1 MIAIEARKYEGGH
14 IWINPLNKKVSPNA
28 IGLFLTESSDAAKR
42 AWFYCRQVLNLCMYY
57 QIIKKKYNC
66 RVCHANMM
74 DMKEIRKCQ
83 CKNLAIVRYEHFNND
98 EKDLKKKL

>member
-1 MIAIEARKYEGGH
+1 MLQRELGFIAGKCSA
-14 IWINPLNKKVSPNA
+14 
-28 IGLFLTESSDAAKR
+28 
-42 AWFYCRQVLNLCMYY
+42 C
-57 QIIKKKYNC
+57 IIKSLYSFKKKYNY